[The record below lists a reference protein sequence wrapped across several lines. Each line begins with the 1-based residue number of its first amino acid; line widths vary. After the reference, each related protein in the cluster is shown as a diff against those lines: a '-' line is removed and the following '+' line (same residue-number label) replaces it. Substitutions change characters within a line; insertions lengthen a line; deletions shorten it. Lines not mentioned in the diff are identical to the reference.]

1 MIRTCSMY
9 PKSPPT
15 SGLSNAPTL
24 MVIRPLSHFLFTNE
38 YKSVHPPQVL
48 SLLDRASLYIQD
60 NNIWTL
66 QGICRKE
73 VVTFFANLLANGV
86 NTQVLHSSATKPQCM
101 CWFLNLV
108 KSIYLFYHQ
117 KRANFFARF
126 EVDLPSKTYKTFCT
140 C

>member
-66 QGICRKE
+66 QGKINSIPGDKRH
-73 VVTFFANLLANGV
+73 
-86 NTQVLHSSATKPQCM
+86 TQPGNKR
-101 CWFLNLV
+101 N
-108 KSIYLFYHQ
+108 SIPDPHIDQ
-117 KRANFFARF
+117 KRAKRFARL
-126 EVDLPSKTYKTFCT
+126 DWTYIQHCPENQCLSPQFGIFQYVET
-140 C
+140 